1 MDSRLKTGLE
11 DSSEKQP
18 ADSLQGGW
26 ERATQAALIVIAI
39 VALVWFLSWARPILL
54 PIVAAIVVGMI
65 FGPIADRAAAHG
77 IPRLLTNL
85 GVLIAFTALAYAVAA
100 VFVPSII
107 AVIAQLPELA
117 AEIREKL
124 GFLQGALS
132 RLQNFQNMF
141 GGTEAPTVQ
150 VASNESQVAALFA
163 YVTPAFAQLIVFAFT
178 LIFFLTGRTHMKRQI
193 VLAVRGR
200 ENRLKALKM
209 MSDIESHLL
218 DYFAIFTMIN
228 VGVAIATTVYL
239 TAIGAPSPWIWGFL
253 ALILNYLPVIGPLL
267 MKALLL
273 GMGILVMPTLATAL
287 LPALGYLLITTVES
301 NFITPRVF
309 GRRLTME
316 PLLVF
321 LMICLL
327 TWLWGPVGA
336 LLSTPILTIGIIAA
350 DHLSPSDDVILP
362 G

>member
-1 MDSRLKTGLE
+1 MDSRLKSGLE
-11 DSSEKQP
+11 PEEGQP
-18 ADSLQGGW
+18 AGFPPQTW
-26 ERATQAALIVIAI
+26 ERATQASLIVIAV

-54 PIVAAIVVGMI
+54 PIAAAIVVGMI
-65 FGPIADRAAAHG
+65 FGPIADRAAVYK
-77 IPRLLTNL
+77 IPRIATNL
-85 GVLIAFTALAYAVAA
+85 GILVGFTAFAYAVAA
-100 VFVPSII
+100 VFVPGIV
-107 AVIAQLPELA
+107 AVVAQLPELA
-117 AEIREKL
+117 TEIREKL

-141 GGTEAPTVQ
+141 GGGDGPAVH
-150 VASNESQVAALFA
+150 VAAKESQVAALFA

-178 LIFFLTGRTHMKRQI
+178 LIFFLTGRTHIKRQV

-209 MSDIESHLL
+209 ISDIESHLF
-218 DYFAIFTMIN
+218 DYFAIFTLIN
-228 VGVAIATTVYL
+228 IGVAIVTAIYL
-239 TAIGAPSPWIWGFL
+239 TALGAPSPWLWGFL
-253 ALILNYLPVIGPLL
+253 AWILNYLPVIGPLI
-267 MKALLL
+267 MKVLLL
-273 GMGILVMPTLATAL
+273 GMGILVMPTLTMAL

-309 GRRLTME
+309 GKRLTME
-316 PLLVF
+316 PLLIF

-336 LLSTPILTIGIIAA
+336 LLSTPILSIVIIAA
-350 DHLSPSDDVILP
+350 DHLWPSEEVVLP